1 MIECFKSANSKY
13 TFDNDKYFKN
23 GIDILDE
30 NGKDI
35 DAYTFKQLIKNI
47 YLNIR
52 KCERKQYNDTP
63 FL

>member
-35 DAYTFKQLIKNI
+35 DAYTFKQLIK
-47 YLNIR
+47 
-52 KCERKQYNDTP
+52 
-63 FL
+63 